1 MGQSGFRSQ
10 CGSFSVTRGPA
21 GSGFFF
27 LASRLMVLISQLYNL
42 ALLSRFAV
50 GSCFSWK
57 SDLKFK
63 VSKRVLEMQEKDST
77 AKKGVLRSR
86 QGLLFSIFFFW
97 LSFAFVRFHGRAM

>member
-1 MGQSGFRSQ
+1 
-10 CGSFSVTRGPA
+10 
-21 GSGFFF
+21 
-27 LASRLMVLISQLYNL
+27 MVLISQLYNL

-86 QGLLFSIFFFW
+86 QGLLFSIFFFGCRL
-97 LSFAFVRFHGRAM
+97 LSFAFMGEQCKYTALRL